1 MSAWGKN
8 SSARS
13 CDALLKRVEDN
24 DPTLK
29 ELVILPLKTFAS
41 KDLQRLAEALPNNTH
56 LVSVQA
62 SGHVIEDVSALER
75 LGGALMAPPQKSS
88 LSPLAE
94 LSVGDSSMGDEG
106 VAALC
111 RGMQNASSKSE
122 EDEPS
127 QCKLKSIDLSWKG
140 M

>member
-13 CDALLKRVEDN
+13 CDALLKRVENN

-29 ELVILPLKTFAS
+29 ELVILPQKIFGS
-41 KDLQRLAEALPNNTH
+41 KDLKRLAKASNTH

-62 SGHVIEDVSALER
+62 SGHSIDDTSALEM
-75 LGGALMAPPQKSS
+75 LGAALMVPNESS
-88 LSPLAE
+88 SQLEE
-94 LSVGDSSMGDEG
+94 LSIGDSNMGDDG
-106 VAALC
+106 IAALC
-111 RGMQNASSKSE
+111 HGMETSTTTAGGE
-122 EDEPS
+122 HF
-127 QCKLKSIDLSWKG
+127 QCRLKSVDFSWKG